1 MTVLTLAGGTVIT
14 PDGPRRMPEPGPAAK
29 MLARLWT
36 VTGPGGLLLLAPGEP
51 SWSYLLTEDSPW
63 TVTGGPA
70 WFTLTRGSDRMRAGV
85 LGEVDL
91 ANDPLIGPDLA
102 ATTRRH
108 QRFGDLLGV
117 PFYADGGATG
127 ALLLDATVNTKGAP
141 VLRAWHDQ
149 KAPRAAEG
157 PWPGPWTPRGEYQP
171 GVQLDKNAHFLCAA
185 NSAVLPMDGLRP
197 LKADFYEEVAE
208 FWTGLWEIKVPDNP
222 ELRLPHPVAGGARPG
237 SWRWVAQP
245 TLDLL
250 AELGMRIEIRGAWV
264 CPRERARRVM
274 VPWYEKLRDARA
286 ATAGDDPDSKAVRQ
300 AVKDTY
306 SRGIACMDRESRR
319 WFRPDWRA
327 FLYAQAR
334 TCLYRSM
341 LKAGRT
347 EDRWPAETRTD
358 MVVYEGDT
366 PASYRIGTG
375 MGEWKVTRLCR

>member
-70 WFTLTRGSDRMRAGV
+70 WFTLTRGSDRMRAGL
-85 LGEVDL
+85 LGEMDL

-250 AELGMRIEIRGAWV
+250 AELGIGQRPAHEVEHVARPEPAH
-264 CPRERARRVM
+264 RRVEH
-274 VPWYEKLRDARA
+274 VAQ
-286 ATAGDDPDSKAVRQ
+286 Q
-300 AVKDTY
+300 AWLALQRHADRLAPGSVLHLALHY
-306 SRGIACMDRESRR
+306 SMCVSHIV
-319 WFRPDWRA
+319 
-327 FLYAQAR
+327 
-334 TCLYRSM
+334 
-341 LKAGRT
+341 GRFT
-347 EDRWPAETRTD
+347 LT
-358 MVVYEGDT
+358 
-366 PASYRIGTG
+366 
-375 MGEWKVTRLCR
+375 